1 MSNTSLKPADIMPS
15 LVVSDVDENKVDL
28 VDRVSD
34 SPWKMIVVYRGQH
47 CPKCT

>member
-34 SPWKMIVVYRGQH
+34 SPWK
-47 CPKCT
+47 